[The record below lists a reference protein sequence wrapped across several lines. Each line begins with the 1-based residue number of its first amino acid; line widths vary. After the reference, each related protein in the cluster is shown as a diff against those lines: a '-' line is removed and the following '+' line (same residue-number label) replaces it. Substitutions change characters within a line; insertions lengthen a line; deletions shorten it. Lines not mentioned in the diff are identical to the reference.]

1 MPSRRREP
9 KSGGPVTIKRVA
21 ERAGVSMMTVSRVLN
36 DGASVRESTRKKV
49 MDAVAELGYRP
60 NISARSLAGSR
71 SYLIGLLYDN
81 PSAAYISELLIG
93 ALDSCRAAGYHLVVE
108 ACDVDAGDIGDQA
121 LTLVRDSRL
130 DGLVLPPPLC
140 ESEILVEALSGADVP
155 YVRIAPFTQ
164 TEVAPY
170 VYIDDARAAH
180 DLTGRLIGLGHSRI
194 GFIKGHPNQG
204 ASESRFKGFRRA
216 MRAAG
221 LAIRPE
227 DICQGYFS
235 YKSGLGCAE
244 KLLDRKDRPT
254 AIFASNDD
262 MAAAVYAVANRH
274 GLEIP
279 TDLSVVG
286 FDDTLIATTVWPQ
299 LTTVRQPI
307 AEMAAAAV
315 DLLIRVVRSGRAV
328 DDRGM
333 ARRLLDYAVIERQSL
348 APAPAPR
355 KRARSGQP

>member
-1 MPSRRREP
+1 MSSRRREP
-9 KSGGPVTIKRVA
+9 KSDGSVTIKRVA
-21 ERAGVSMMTVSRVLN
+21 ELAGVSMMTVSRVLN
-36 DGASVRESTRKKV
+36 EGASVRESTRKRV
-49 MDAVAELGYRP
+49 MEAVAELGYRP

-93 ALDSCRAAGYHLVVE
+93 ALNSCRAAGYHLVVE
-108 ACDVDAGDIGDQA
+108 ACDVEAGGIGEEVLA
-121 LTLVRDSRL
+121 LVRDSRL

-140 ESEILVEALSGADVP
+140 ESEALVEALTGADIP

-170 VYIDDARAAH
+170 VYIDDAQAAH
-180 DLTGRLIGLGHSRI
+180 EVTSRLIALGHSRI

-216 MRAAG
+216 MRAAD
-221 LAIRPE
+221 LAVKAE

-235 YKSGLGCAE
+235 YKSGLACAE

-279 TDLSVVG
+279 ADLSVAG

-333 ARRLLDYAVIERQSL
+333 ARRLLDYTIIERESL
-348 APAPAPR
+348 GPAPR
-355 KRARSGQP
+355 ATPRKQAQSR